1 MVTATS
7 FKPTVPAGVHAE
19 IMVGVRTTTLVAETP
34 PTVTL
39 VKPVTQLAP
48 VMLIGPSAMSPA
60 AATTRFG
67 AR

>member
-1 MVTATS
+1 
-7 FKPTVPAGVHAE
+7 
-19 IMVGVRTTTLVAETP
+19 MVGVRTTTLVAETP